1 MCVCGGADLDF
12 FQKKYLNKICGTSV
26 VEKENKIP
34 QNLLVVSDGYGVKE
48 RGHSLSTHSS
58 RH

>member
-1 MCVCGGADLDF
+1 VCGGLF
-12 FQKKYLNKICGTSV
+12 RLNKIKYLNKICGTSV

-34 QNLLVVSDGYGVKE
+34 QNLLVVSDGYGIKE

-58 RH
+58 RL